1 MPKAKTARSKK
12 NGSATNGN
20 ESTSN
25 PISELQ
31 GAPETSAQGTSEV
44 RVQPA
49 SEVRRNIV
57 PINLEE
63 EIRRRAYEIYQER
76 GAVPGD
82 EHEDWIRAEREILSR
97 YQQTA

>member
-1 MPKAKTARSKK
+1 MAKAKTARSKK

-20 ESTSN
+20 EITSAPTN
-25 PISELQ
+25 EMPS
-31 GAPETSAQGTSEV
+31 APELSTQAIAEN
-44 RVQPA
+44 RVQPS
-49 SEVRRNIV
+49 SEGRRNIV

-76 GAVPGD
+76 GGVPGD
-82 EHEDWIRAEREILSR
+82 EHEDWLRAEREILAR

>member
-1 MPKAKTARSKK
+1 MARAKTARSKK
-12 NGSATNGN
+12 NGNATNGN
-20 ESTSN
+20 DTTSN

-31 GAPETSAQGTSEV
+31 GAPLLNAQATTEA
-44 RVQPA
+44 RVQ
-49 SEVRRNIV
+49 STSDGRRNIV

-76 GAVPGD
+76 GGIPGD
-82 EHEDWIRAEREILSR
+82 ENDDWLRAEREILAR